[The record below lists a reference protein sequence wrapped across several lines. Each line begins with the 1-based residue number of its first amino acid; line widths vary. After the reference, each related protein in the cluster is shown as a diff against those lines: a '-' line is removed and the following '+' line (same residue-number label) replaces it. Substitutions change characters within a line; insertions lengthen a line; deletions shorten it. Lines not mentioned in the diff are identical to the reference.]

1 MSDKKNETIIDKID
15 DSFVELVIP
24 EWVKKT
30 IIYAILIFLVIIIYI
45 IVRWIIGPP
54 GILIDTK
61 KLSGIHKMFYDFI
74 NKLKIP
80 KKLVIRN

>member
-45 IVRWIIGPP
+45 LVRW
-54 GILIDTK
+54 
-61 KLSGIHKMFYDFI
+61 
-74 NKLKIP
+74 
-80 KKLVIRN
+80 VI